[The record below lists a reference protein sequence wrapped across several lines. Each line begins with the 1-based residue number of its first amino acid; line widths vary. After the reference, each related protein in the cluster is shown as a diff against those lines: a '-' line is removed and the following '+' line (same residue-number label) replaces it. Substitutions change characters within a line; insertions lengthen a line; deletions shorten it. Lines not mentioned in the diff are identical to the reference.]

1 MRSRLLVVWLL
12 LWSVSSASAHI
23 NIGFNVPI
31 YPEFVRIPGY
41 PVYYASQLDL
51 NFFFYD
57 GMYWI
62 YQDDDW
68 YASSWYNGPWEFVD
82 PWDVPLFILRV
93 PVRYYRYPPAY
104 FYGWHHDAP
113 PHWGEHWGSEWERHR
128 HGWDRWD
135 HRSAPRPAPLPLY
148 QRGYSQDRYPHDEDE
163 QRAIHGQYYLY
174 HPHEE
179 IVRERYE
186 GHHRDHDRDRDAA
199 RNWDENRDRDRAQG
213 ADPDRGHD
221 DRWAPRERTSRER
234 DKPRRDLTES
244 QIPDQREPGVDR
256 GRLRQEEQDQG
267 QARPPP
273 DEQQPQWRQQQE
285 QQRQQ
290 KEQQAQQ
297 QQLLRQEERQ
307 QEQQQQQRQRQEQL
321 QQQEL
326 QRQWQGQQRWQ
337 NRQEQRQ
344 APTTE
349 QQRPRTNPD
358 NSQGGRGVAPA
369 PGRMYWGNREKGNA
383 QDQ

>member
-57 GMYWI
+57 GMYWV

-199 RNWDENRDRDRAQG
+199 RNWDENRDRDRTQG
-213 ADPDRGHD
+213 AGPDRGHD
-221 DRWAPRERTSRER
+221 DRWAPQERTSRER
-234 DKPRRDLTES
+234 DKPRTDVTES
-244 QIPDQREPGVDR
+244 QIPDGELARPAPIPDQREPGVDQD
-256 GRLRQEEQDQG
+256 RLRQGQG
-267 QARPPP
+267 QEQPP
-273 DEQQPQWRQQQE
+273 QPQLERQRQQQE
-285 QQRQQ
+285 QR
-290 KEQQAQQ
+290 EQQ
-297 QQLLRQEERQ
+297 ERRR
-307 QEQQQQQRQRQEQL
+307 QEQQQKQE
-321 QQQEL
+321 QQQE
-326 QRQWQGQQRWQ
+326 
-337 NRQEQRQ
+337 
-344 APTTE
+344 
-349 QQRPRTNPD
+349 
-358 NSQGGRGVAPA
+358 
-369 PGRMYWGNREKGNA
+369 
-383 QDQ
+383 